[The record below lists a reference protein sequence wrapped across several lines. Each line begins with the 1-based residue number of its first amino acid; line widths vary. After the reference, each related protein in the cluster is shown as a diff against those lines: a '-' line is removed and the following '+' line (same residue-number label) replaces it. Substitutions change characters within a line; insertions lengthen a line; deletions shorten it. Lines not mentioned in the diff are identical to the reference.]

1 MEKKMMVE
9 IPAEEMTAVE
19 SRFYTRKA
27 MENLI
32 NILTRQLNGANN
44 SDAKEVLEAVKN
56 DFYKADIDFNLVQS
70 EVIGKYFPN
79 RPHDMM
85 TNFDFITDEV
95 TFTWQE

>member
-9 IPAEEMTAVE
+9 IPAEEMIAVE

-85 TNFDFITDEV
+85 ANFDFITDEV

>member
-70 EVIGKYFPN
+70 AVIGKYFPN

-85 TNFDFITDEV
+85 ANFDFITDEV

>member
-44 SDAKEVLEAVKN
+44 SDAKEVLKAVKN

-85 TNFDFITDEV
+85 ANFDFITDEV

>member
-32 NILTRQLNGANN
+32 NILCVCSFAIFQTNV
-44 SDAKEVLEAVKN
+44 D
-56 DFYKADIDFNLVQS
+56 
-70 EVIGKYFPN
+70 GK
-79 RPHDMM
+79 
-85 TNFDFITDEV
+85 TE
-95 TFTWQE
+95 

>member
-44 SDAKEVLEAVKN
+44 SDAKEILEAVKN

-85 TNFDFITDEV
+85 ANFDFITDEV

>member
-85 TNFDFITDEV
+85 ANFDFITDEV

>member
-27 MENLI
+27 IENLI

-44 SDAKEVLEAVKN
+44 SDAREILEAVQD
-56 DFYKADIDFNLVQS
+56 DFYKADMDFTLVQN
-70 EVIGKYFPN
+70 EVIGKYFPD
-79 RPHDMM
+79 RPHDMV